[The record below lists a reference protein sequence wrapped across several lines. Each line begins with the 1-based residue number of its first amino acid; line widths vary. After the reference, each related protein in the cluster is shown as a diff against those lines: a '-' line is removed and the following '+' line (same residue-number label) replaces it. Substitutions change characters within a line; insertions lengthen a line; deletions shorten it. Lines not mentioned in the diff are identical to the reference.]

1 MDENYNLNTK
11 WTLWFHSI
19 NEKDWSI
26 NSYQKILEINNLFD
40 LNILINTVESNHLQ
54 NGMFFVMKDDILPI
68 WEYPDN
74 REGYSLSYKIPG
86 SFLKDNWNLIL
97 LKMFNEDIFNNED
110 KSNLVNGLSI
120 SPKKEFNI
128 IKIWFAKDVDRNDI
142 FEKRP
147 YFIKEKSI
155 YKKNIS

>member
-26 NSYQKILEINNLFD
+26 KSYQKILEINNLFD